1 MTANGYKCCVTPI
14 GRKEK
19 STCHISFFLPLWECC
34 GGRRVLGINIL
45 IARDSPSNDGAILF
59 SKSWGEKGGTCHL
72 VFCLSFLAFAP
83 RMIPFRHTRQRSLKR
98 RTKNKYQKKGEDL
111 GILRIQ
117 TVAPPSGDEDRQ
129 KRRTF
134 SLLLV
139 SSHDAHQDSSYCKY
153 LFPVVWSRLIYIL
166 LFFFLLFFFFSRLDF
181 LFLFENSPSSRLAQ
195 QINKYNKNGIAHIK
209 IYKDP
214 LSHIFL

>member
-1 MTANGYKCCVTPI
+1 MPWATSKKNNLGESKVNIGIWFRNLFYYYAVDVVVVYEWNKNMTANGYKCCVTPI

-59 SKSWGEKGGTCHL
+59 SKSWGEKGGGICHL

-98 RTKNKYQKKGEDL
+98 RTKNKYTCTRHVK
-111 GILRIQ
+111 
-117 TVAPPSGDEDRQ
+117 
-129 KRRTF
+129 
-134 SLLLV
+134 
-139 SSHDAHQDSSYCKY
+139 
-153 LFPVVWSRLIYIL
+153 
-166 LFFFLLFFFFSRLDF
+166 
-181 LFLFENSPSSRLAQ
+181 
-195 QINKYNKNGIAHIK
+195 
-209 IYKDP
+209 
-214 LSHIFL
+214 LSEVL